1 MEPTTKTSTATTI
14 PDATPYVETVD
25 TSFLETLV
33 GYNARRTALFVIEQF
48 MQRMAPFGLRTVDFS
63 VLSLITHNPGI
74 TSRQLCANLSILAPN
89 LVAMV
94 NALEKKKLIVRKPH
108 PLDGRAM
115 GLHLTAKGQ
124 KLMVE
129 AEKAVNQL
137 ELDATARLTAAE
149 RKTLL
154 VLLKKVYK

>member
-1 MEPTTKTSTATTI
+1 MDDKNQP
-14 PDATPYVETVD
+14 PYVDRVD
-25 TSFLETLV
+25 AGFLESLV
-33 GYNARRTALFVIEQF
+33 GYNARRVALVVIDQF
-48 MQRMAPFGLRTVDFS
+48 IQRMAVFDLRTVDFS

-74 TSRQLCANLSILAPN
+74 TSRQVCTNLSILAPN
-89 LVAMV
+89 LVAMI
-94 NALEKKKLIVRKPH
+94 NSLEKKKLIVRQPH

-124 KLMVE
+124 KLMTE

-137 ELDATARLTAAE
+137 ELDATNRLTAAE

-154 VLLKKVYK
+154 AMLKRVYK